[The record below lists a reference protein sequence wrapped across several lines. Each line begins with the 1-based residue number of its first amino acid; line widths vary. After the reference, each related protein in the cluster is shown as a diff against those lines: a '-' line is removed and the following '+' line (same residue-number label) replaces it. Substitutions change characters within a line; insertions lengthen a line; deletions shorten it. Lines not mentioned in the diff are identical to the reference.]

1 MKKLD
6 TNTLLK
12 PMSFIGGAISE
23 WRLLQQLD
31 GHITP
36 QMLPMDTRV
45 GFLKSIELLKEAAQS
60 LAMHTSLGVIAMGW
74 EDAIEQMA
82 VNRPLSVH
90 ELQRLVSYGEQVTTT
105 FIAESGSIALIALSA
120 GHSGYFDPSSPL
132 FGEEVD
138 DAFPTAS
145 SEITDAGKCRAAGL
159 WTACVMHLMR
169 GLEPALSALAQ
180 SMEVVPDQNWN
191 SALNQ
196 IEGKLR
202 EIRKSNAGVDSEQWA
217 SEAVLQLR
225 AIKNAWRN
233 HAMHGRVR
241 YNEDEAIRIF
251 DSVKYLM
258 QSLACRL
265 SE

>member
-1 MKKLD
+1 MKKID

-12 PMSFIGGAISE
+12 PMSYIGGAISE
-23 WRLLQQLD
+23 WRLLQQLED
-31 GHITP
+31 HMAPAMI
-36 QMLPMDTRV
+36 PMETRV
-45 GFLKSIELLKEAAQS
+45 GFLKSVEFLKDTAQNLS
-60 LAMHTSLGVIAMGW
+60 MHTSANVIAMGW
-74 EDAIEQMA
+74 EDALELMA
-82 VNRPLSVH
+82 VNRPLRAH
-90 ELQRLVSYGEQVTTT
+90 ELQRLASYGEQVSTT
-105 FIAESGSIALIALSA
+105 FIAESSSTALIALHA
-120 GHSGYFDPSSPL
+120 GHAGFFNSDTPL

-145 SEITDAGKCRAAGL
+145 NDIIDAGKCRAAGL

-169 GLEPALSALAQ
+169 AIEPGLASLAR
-180 SMEVVPDQNWN
+180 SLDVIPDQNWN

-196 IEGKLR
+196 IETKLR
-202 EIRKSNAGVDSEQWA
+202 EMRKASAGVDGEQWA

-225 AIKNAWRN
+225 AVKNAWRN

-241 YNEDEAIRIF
+241 YNEDEAVRIF

-258 QSLACRL
+258 QALASRL

>member
-23 WRLLQQLD
+23 WRLLQQLE

-36 QMLPMDTRV
+36 SMLPMDTRV
-45 GFLKSIELLKEAAQS
+45 GFLKSIEFLKDAATNLS
-60 LAMHTSLGVIAMGW
+60 MHTSIGVIGMGW
-74 EDAIEQMA
+74 EDALEQLA
-82 VNRPLSVH
+82 VNRPLSAH

-105 FIAESGSIALIALSA
+105 FIAESGSIALIALNA
-120 GHSGYFDPSSPL
+120 GHSACFDPPTPL

-138 DAFPTAS
+138 DAFPSAAV
-145 SEITDAGKCRAAGL
+145 EISDAGKCRAAGL

-169 GLEPALSALAQ
+169 ALEPALTALAR
-180 SMEVVPDQNWN
+180 SMDVVPDQNWN

-202 EIRKSNAGVDSEQWA
+202 EIRKSNGGAEGEQWA

-225 AIKNAWRN
+225 AVKNAWRN
-233 HAMHGRVR
+233 HAMHARVR
-241 YNEDEAIRIF
+241 YNEEEAIRIF

-258 QSLACRL
+258 QVLAARL
-265 SE
+265 FE